1 MKKNITRLL
10 KYGTLI
16 GTLGFVLTTI
26 FQIYGRFFIEKP
38 PSWTEEA
45 SRFFFIYA
53 TSFAAGLAM
62 KDKSYVFFDGLFNK
76 LSSSIKLKIEIIS
89 NIVTLILFLLIAFY
103 SVHFL
108 LLGIPE
114 NSPSIGLPMAVAFS
128 SILVMGISISYY
140 AFLDLLK
147 LLNRKK

>member
-16 GTLGFVLTTI
+16 GTLGFVITTI

-76 LSSSIKLKIEIIS
+76 LNNSLKQKV
-89 NIVTLILFLLIAFY
+89 NIVSTTITLILFFIITFY
-103 SVHFL
+103 SFHFL
-108 LLGIPE
+108 TLGIAE
-114 NSPSIGLPMAVAFS
+114 NSPSMGLPMAIAFS
-128 SILVMGISISYY
+128 SMFIMGISISYY
-140 AFLDLLK
+140 ALLDLLK
-147 LLNRKK
+147 LLNKK